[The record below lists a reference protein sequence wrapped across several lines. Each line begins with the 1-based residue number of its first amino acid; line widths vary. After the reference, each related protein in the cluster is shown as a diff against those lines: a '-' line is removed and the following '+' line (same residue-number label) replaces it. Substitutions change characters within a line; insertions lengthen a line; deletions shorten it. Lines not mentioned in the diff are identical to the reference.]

1 MKKRN
6 VAMLSFL
13 LVAVMLLSVGC
24 AAAEDW
30 DSMWNSAV
38 KMGEKLNDPQVQQLT
53 EEMIDAIREND
64 PEAAKAVITAE
75 VDPAAVE
82 QVVSQLYPAF
92 ADMDVYT
99 LQAANIQK
107 NKNLGT
113 DVTNTAIRYLLAGG
127 KNTPGELRFY
137 VDVTHSSQEPQCL
150 KGFHVTDYQ
159 EIIYSGT
166 LTTMADANGA
176 QWAMLLIGALELAFV
191 IWMFV
196 DCCMHKMEKKWL
208 WLLLTGLAMFSFQVI
223 SGSGQFHV
231 RYNVGWIMSY
241 SMLRLS
247 SQGEVFFQ
255 LLIPIGAIVYAIL
268 RKKLFADYE
277 KRNTPVVMPE
287 AAVGA
292 AVYPECEPEAVEAA
306 VYPECEPEAGLPGQ
320 LEGPQQE
327 DLPQSDE
334 NV

>member
-13 LVAVMLLSVGC
+13 LVAVMLLSMGC
-24 AAAEDW
+24 AASEDW

-38 KMGEKLNDPQVQQLT
+38 KMGEKMNDPQVQQLT
-53 EEMIDAIREND
+53 EEMINAIREND

-75 VDPAAVE
+75 ADPAVVE
-82 QVVSQLYPAF
+82 QVVSQLHPAF

-107 NKNLGT
+107 NKNMGT
-113 DVTNTAIRYLLAGG
+113 GVTNTVIRYLLAGG
-127 KNTPGELRFY
+127 KNTLGQLRFY
-137 VDVTHSSQEPQCL
+137 VDVTHSTQEPQCL
-150 KGFHVTDYQ
+150 KGFYVTEYQ

-166 LTTMADANGA
+166 LTTMAGANGA
-176 QWAMLLIGALELAFV
+176 QWAMLLIGALELIFV

-196 DCCMHKMEKKWL
+196 DCCLHKMEKKWL

-223 SGSGQFHV
+223 SSSGQFHV

-255 LLIPIGAIVYAIL
+255 LLIPIGAIAYAIM
-268 RKKLFADYE
+268 RKKLFAGYE
-277 KRNTPVVMPE
+277 KRHAPVVIPDSMTGSAPE
-287 AAVGA
+287 QQIQ
-292 AVYPECEPEAVEAA
+292 PQEPILQQTETDLQANEA
-306 VYPECEPEAGLPGQ
+306 EPSEEP
-320 LEGPQQE
+320 
-327 DLPQSDE
+327 
-334 NV
+334 

>member
-1 MKKRN
+1 MKKKN

-38 KMGEKLNDPQVQQLT
+38 KMGEKMNDPQVQLLT

-82 QVVSQLYPAF
+82 QVVSQLHPAF
-92 ADMDVYT
+92 ADMDVYM

-150 KGFHVTDYQ
+150 KGFHVTEYQ

-196 DCCMHKMEKKWL
+196 DCCLHKMEKKWL
-208 WLLLTGLAMFSFQVI
+208 WLLLTAMGIIAFTVSADN
-223 SGSGQFHV
+223 GGV
-231 RYNVGWIMSY
+231 RLNFNVGFFFNLYTSLALY
-241 SMLRLS
+241 SNGAMQLRLM
-247 SQGEVFFQ
+247 
-255 LLIPIGAIVYAIL
+255 IPVGAIAYAVI
-268 RKKLFADYE
+268 RKQLFADYE
-277 KRNTPVVMPE
+277 KTQLPQPAVFPEGQLPDVPEVPQPE
-287 AAVGA
+287 A
-292 AVYPECEPEAVEAA
+292 
-306 VYPECEPEAGLPGQ
+306 
-320 LEGPQQE
+320 
-327 DLPQSDE
+327 PQSEEPLPAQTED
-334 NV
+334 